1 MHPRFSLRR
10 NSGKV
15 PKNGHPFGPGS
26 SFMFSGCAD
35 EPDAEFLSVELF
47 ATTVRTALKGHDA
60 GVPVPPLLGGAAT
73 VTDVD
78 RFAAGPNVGE
88 TALTAPSAV
97 VMVPGASA
105 GDAVIAG
112 VAHAAMFHLIV
123 GGARA
128 AASVVV
134 AVVVAIVVVVVVVVV
149 EAAVAALVNDD
160 DDVVVVVV
168 LSCLASVD
176 TNTVMLPAD
185 AAPIFCRLSVRTV
198 VAFAEGPWGP
208 GLLPLSVTREL

>member
-1 MHPRFSLRR
+1 
-10 NSGKV
+10 
-15 PKNGHPFGPGS
+15 
-26 SFMFSGCAD
+26 MFSGCAD

-47 ATTVRTALKGHDA
+47 ATTVRTTLKGHDA
-60 GVPVPPLLGGAAT
+60 GVPVPPLLGGAVT

-123 GGARA
+123 GGARDA
-128 AASVVV
+128 VSVVV
-134 AVVVAIVVVVVVVVV
+134 AVVVVAIVVVVVVVVV

-185 AAPIFCRLSVRTV
+185 AAPIFCQLSVRTV